1 MTMEGFW
8 IIAYDISHNCRRARI
23 DRVLKN
29 YAVRVQESVFE
40 GWISHAKLRQLK
52 RELKA
57 EMDEKQD
64 HIRLYALC
72 HWCEGAIKSQG
83 KGRRAEDADYYIF

>member
-1 MTMEGFW
+1 MQGFR
-8 IIAYDISHNCRRARI
+8 IIAYDIANNRRRVRV

-40 GWISHAKLRQLK
+40 GWISHSRLRQLK
-52 RELKA
+52 RELHT
-57 EMDEKQD
+57 EMNMAYD
-64 HIRLYALC
+64 HIRLYTLC

-83 KGRRAEDADYYIF
+83 KGRRAEDVGYYIF

>member
-1 MTMEGFW
+1 MQGFW
-8 IIAYDISHNCRRARI
+8 IIAYDIADNRRRGRI

-40 GWISHAKLRQLK
+40 GWISHARLHQLK
-52 RELKA
+52 RELSA
-57 EMDEKQD
+57 EMNMACD

-72 HWCEGAIKSQG
+72 HWCEGLIKSQG
-83 KGRRAEDADYYIF
+83 KGRRAEDSDYYIF